1 MEAKVYNQKGKS
13 VGAYELPSRIF
24 EVSANPDTIHRALLT
39 QMSNQRSPVAH
50 TKTRGEVR
58 GGGIKPW
65 RQKGTGRARHGSIRS
80 PIWVGGGVTFGPRSE
95 RSYKIKINKKEKQKA
110 LFMVLSSKAKDSE
123 MALVEDLN
131 LKEAK
136 TKTMSEILKA
146 VLAGAFGA
154 ERAKKTLIVVSKN
167 DNNIELSARNLPMA
181 KTVKADSLNVA
192 DLLSH
197 KYLIMS
203 REAVETIDQTYTKS
217 KIKNQNVK

>member
-1 MEAKVYNQKGKS
+1 METKVYNQKGKS
-13 VGAYELPSRIF
+13 VGAYELPARIF
-24 EVSANPDTIHRALLT
+24 EVPANSDTIHRALVVQT
-39 QMSNQRSPVAH
+39 SNQRQPVAH

-110 LFMVLSSKAKDSE
+110 LFMVLSSKVRDAE
-123 MALVEDLN
+123 IALVEDLN
-131 LKEAK
+131 LKEPK

-146 VLAGAFGA
+146 VFSGAFNA
-154 ERAKKTLIVVSKN
+154 ERLKKTLIVVSKN
-167 DNNIELSARNLPMA
+167 DNNAELSARNLPVA
-181 KTVKADSLNVA
+181 KVVKADSLNIY
-192 DLLSH
+192 DLLSR

-203 REAVETIDQTYTKS
+203 QEAAAMIEQTYK
-217 KIKNQNVK
+217 KI

>member
-1 MEAKVYNQKGKS
+1 METKLYNQKGKS
-13 VGAYELPSRIF
+13 IGVCELPDRIF
-24 EVSANPDTIHRALLT
+24 EVSANPDVIHRALVAQT
-39 QMSNQRSPVAH
+39 SNQRQPVAH

-58 GGGIKPW
+58 GGGVKPW

-110 LFMVLSSKAKDSE
+110 LFMVLSSKVKDAE

-131 LKEAK
+131 LKEPK

-146 VLAGAFGA
+146 VFSGAFST
-154 ERAKKTLIVVSKN
+154 ERLKKTLIVVSKN
-167 DNNIELSARNLPMA
+167 DNNAELSARNLPVA
-181 KTVKADSLNVA
+181 KVVRADSLNVY

-203 REAVETIDQTYTKS
+203 QEAVAVIDQTYKKS
-217 KIKNQNVK
+217 NIKNQISK